1 VISLIEFNNNIPVYL
16 QILIY
21 LKEKIIKKELKEGDK
36 MPSVRELARDLKVN
50 PNTVQ
55 RAYKD
60 LETEKIIITKRGMGS
75 YVTDDISQIEKMRE
89 NIAKEIIN
97 EFSLRMK
104 NMGYSKKEMLGI
116 IDSFVEGD

>member
-1 VISLIEFNNNIPVYL
+1 
-16 QILIY
+16 
-21 LKEKIIKKELKEGDK
+21 